1 MTDIPLNAKVQ
12 CSDEACGK
20 TSNVI
25 INPVTHFVTHIV
37 VTDKKLPKN
46 STRLVPIDMVASTT
60 PDQITLSCTK
70 ADVAAMQPFIV
81 DHFVQESGSGTAW
94 SSGDAYSSQYV
105 INDTGY
111 DNVQAANMPKGG
123 LEIYAGMKVE
133 ASDGKIGKLDELV
146 LDPKT
151 GEITHILLREGHLFG
166 KKDVAVALSDVDFTD
181 GDTIYLNLDKATVKA
196 LPAVKVKRK

>member
-25 INPVTHFVTHIV
+25 INPVNHTVTHIV
-37 VTDKKLPKN
+37 VEDKKLPKN
-46 STRLVPIDMVASTT
+46 STRLVPVSMVASTT
-60 PDQITLSCTK
+60 AKQITLSCSK

-81 DHFVQESGSGTAW
+81 DHFVRETSSGKAY

-105 INDTGY
+105 YNDTGY

-123 LEIYAGMKVE
+123 LEIYAGMHVE
-133 ASDGKIGKLDELV
+133 ASDGKVGKLDELV
-146 LDPKT
+146 LDPKS
-151 GEITHILLREGHLFG
+151 GEITHILMRKGHLFG
-166 KKDVAVALSDVDFTD
+166 KKDVAIAMSDIDFTD
-181 GDTIYLNLDKATVKA
+181 GDTIYLNLDKAAVKA
-196 LPAVKVKRK
+196 LPAVKVKR